1 MSAIIWL
8 TNKYRKNHQ
17 FDVAPLM
24 LKQNETSSNIKQSI
38 LKMYEKTSKFSVR
51 ARNLKGHIIPIDS
64 NLPTNTKLNPYVV
77 EFFVPRVRLS
87 SQTDFDLK
95 LVCTFSKY
103 NSIC

>member
-1 MSAIIWL
+1 MSAILWL

-17 FDVAPLM
+17 FDVSPLM
-24 LKQNETSSNIKQSI
+24 LKPNETSSNIKQSI
-38 LKMYEKTSKFSVR
+38 LNIYGKTSKFSVR
-51 ARNLKGHIIPIDS
+51 VRNLKGHILPINS

-95 LVCTFSKY
+95 LVCIY
-103 NSIC
+103 LN